1 MPPDAPGSPTLAQV
15 GGAGNNGAAR
25 DPSPA
30 ERRREEIVEAAT
42 AVIAE
47 EGLHRL
53 SLARIE
59 SRLAMSRGQL
69 TYYFPTKESILLAVF
84 DRMLGQMIA
93 AATETAR
100 RLGVA
105 DAGPD
110 FAFERTR
117 HGLGGLMA
125 HAGTPG
131 ELGGGHLHALS
142 HTFLAQVSH
151 RADYRAKLAA
161 AFAGWRQSIA
171 ADLQVS
177 AQLSEHDAQAR
188 ASVVMAMF
196 QGLGDQLR
204 VDPGAFDRA
213 SALEFILG
221 ALRPGLTRADVTSS
235 ETRTEG

>member
-1 MPPDAPGSPTLAQV
+1 MPAWRSSASTGR
-15 GGAGNNGAAR
+15 NGAAR

-30 ERRREEIVEAAT
+30 ERRREEIVEATT

-100 RLGVA
+100 RQA
-105 DAGPD
+105 MTRAGPD
-110 FAFERTR
+110 FAFERAR
-117 HGLGGLMA
+117 HELGGLMA

-177 AQLSEHDAQAR
+177 AQLSEHEAR
-188 ASVVMAMF
+188 GAGV
-196 QGLGDQLR
+196 GGDGD
-204 VDPGAFDRA
+204 VPGAGRPTA
-213 SALEFILG
+213 RRSRRV
-221 ALRPGLTRADVTSS
+221 RPGHRARVFTGRVAPWADAGGCDWQ
-235 ETRTEG
+235 RNPNGG